1 MAGWASLIGPVLG
14 GIFQNRAAKKAAAAL
29 TAAGELAYRRS
40 LPKGVTGMFGNI
52 PVTFCQLCLNSMIEM
67 VRDLSE
73 GEDEDMC
80 I

>member
-1 MAGWASLIGPVLG
+1 MDLFDTLHTDSCSICGQDSQYVGD
-14 GIFQNRAAKKAAAAL
+14 
-29 TAAGELAYRRS
+29 S
-40 LPKGVTGMFGNI
+40 VTGMFGKI

>member
-1 MAGWASLIGPVLG
+1 MFDTLHTDSCSICGQTSQFVDD
-14 GIFQNRAAKKAAAAL
+14 
-29 TAAGELAYRRS
+29 
-40 LPKGVTGMFGNI
+40 GVTGMFGNI
-52 PVTFCQLCLNSMIEM
+52 PVTFCQLCLDSMIEM

>member
-1 MAGWASLIGPVLG
+1 MDLFDTLHTDSCSICGQDSQYVGD
-14 GIFQNRAAKKAAAAL
+14 
-29 TAAGELAYRRS
+29 S
-40 LPKGVTGMFGNI
+40 VTGMFGNI

>member
-1 MAGWASLIGPVLG
+1 MDLFDTLHTDSCSICGQDSQYVGD
-14 GIFQNRAAKKAAAAL
+14 
-29 TAAGELAYRRS
+29 
-40 LPKGVTGMFGNI
+40 GVTGMFGSI
-52 PVTFCQLCLNSMIEM
+52 PVTFCQLCLDSMIAM